1 MAKDS
6 VIKNIVRGVVKE
18 VFAEELP
25 PLEKRI
31 SKNIVGTVK
40 EMLAEFRNDLTN
52 MKDEIVGEIQD
63 FREENTI
70 LELKGQHQ
78 RLLDVDN
85 DVENLKRIHPKFT
98 HAAI

>member
-6 VIKNIVRGVVKE
+6 VIKTVVRDVVKE
-18 VFAEELP
+18 E
-25 PLEKRI
+25 
-31 SKNIVGTVK
+31 VK
-40 EMLAEFRNDLTN
+40 TAFSDFEVKMRQMFNEMASGLKNDLTN

-78 RLLDVDN
+78 RLLNIDKKVDQL
-85 DVENLKRIHPKFT
+85 EKIHPDNKHSFAT
-98 HAAI
+98 N